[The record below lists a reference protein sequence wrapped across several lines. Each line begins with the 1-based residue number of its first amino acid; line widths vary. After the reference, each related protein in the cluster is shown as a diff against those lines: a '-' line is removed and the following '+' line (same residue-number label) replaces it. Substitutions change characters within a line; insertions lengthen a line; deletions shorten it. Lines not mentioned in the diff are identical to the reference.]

1 MKYKLSKDG
10 LNLVIAS
17 KKGNS
22 HTCRPLNIAIDEVN
36 NQKNQKGRHIK
47 SNSSSRQA
55 LRRGRPRSKS
65 AQNSDFEEDESSD
78 LSEDSFGQEV
88 FESSLS
94 EPEESE
100 EESETKL

>member
-47 SNSSSRQA
+47 SNSSSR
-55 LRRGRPRSKS
+55 
-65 AQNSDFEEDESSD
+65 
-78 LSEDSFGQEV
+78 
-88 FESSLS
+88 
-94 EPEESE
+94 
-100 EESETKL
+100 